1 MARSSLLGVVL
12 ASLSTANHAITH
24 RPAFFISAS
33 PTTYARRA
41 RDTPGRMTA
50 PAVLNSLDPDSMA
63 ATVSSV
69 ASSVILGDGS
79 MEMKVPDTAVLLAG
93 GSIPILGGVALA
105 LSSFGR
111 GGGEEEDTAFTSA
124 SGLEAGVGSLVVEE
138 EEEPPI
144 VVLAEQGGEGGVE
157 LQAAEE
163 EAAEQDP
170 EDSSPD
176 TDTDSEVEAADEA
189 TMDDAPPSAQDIMI
203 EELEGKIAAITEQLE
218 SARALVESE
227 KGLRATSERLGAEAA
242 DRYEE
247 DRKAA
252 EVALADEMS
261 LRSKAEA
268 GLAESERLVAELKA
282 ERAELESAL
291 KESAEKQ
298 RELEDGLELEQ
309 NEVTKGKKALEK
321 TRGDLDATMRK
332 LTSVNV
338 KLDIAERGLGEAK
351 TNLAELNEERG
362 SLRRL
367 GRRMLSL
374 SKERIKRRF
383 GRGK

>member
-1 MARSSLLGVVL
+1 
-12 ASLSTANHAITH
+12 
-24 RPAFFISAS
+24 
-33 PTTYARRA
+33 
-41 RDTPGRMTA
+41 
-50 PAVLNSLDPDSMA
+50 
-63 ATVSSV
+63 
-69 ASSVILGDGS
+69 
-79 MEMKVPDTAVLLAG
+79 MKVPDTAVLLAG

-124 SGLEAGVGSLVVEE
+124 SGLEAGVGSLVAEE
-138 EEEPPI
+138 EGEPPI
-144 VVLAEQGGEGGVE
+144 VMLAEEGGEEEVE

-163 EAAEQDP
+163 EAREDP
-170 EDSSPD
+170 EDSSP
-176 TDTDSEVEAADEA
+176 DTDSEVEAADEA

-321 TRGDLDATMRK
+321 TRGDLDVTMRK

>member
-12 ASLSTANHAITH
+12 ATLSTTNHAITH
-24 RPAFFISAS
+24 RPAFFVGAS
-33 PTTYARRA
+33 PTYA

-50 PAVLNSLDPDSMA
+50 PAVLHSLDPDSMA
-63 ATVSSV
+63 AAVSSV

-124 SGLEAGVGSLVVEE
+124 SGLEAGVGSLVAEE
-138 EEEPPI
+138 EGEPPI
-144 VVLAEQGGEGGVE
+144 VMLAEEGGEEEVE

-163 EAAEQDP
+163 EAREDP
-170 EDSSPD
+170 EDSSP
-176 TDTDSEVEAADEA
+176 DTDSEVEAADEA

>member
-124 SGLEAGVGSLVVEE
+124 SGLEAGVGSLVVGGEE
-138 EEEPPI
+138 EAPI
-144 VVLAEQGGEGGVE
+144 VVLAEQGGEGEVE

-163 EAAEQDP
+163 EAAEDP

-176 TDTDSEVEAADEA
+176 TDSEVESADEP
-189 TMDDAPPSAQDIMI
+189 TPPSAQDIMI

-321 TRGDLDATMRK
+321 TRGDLDVTMRK

-338 KLDIAERGLGEAK
+338 KLDIAERSLGEAK